1 MKNKKSALF
10 FLGIFLLGMSI
21 FLTPSSALA
30 VTSGWSVSNYT
41 GYGLPEDSV
50 YNIIENLMM
59 WILSLV
65 GIFAII
71 AFAISG
77 VMYLTSA
84 GNQGQIDNAKRYMV
98 WSIVG
103 VIVAIVGLVI
113 LRAVDLWL
121 GGSKDF

>member
-1 MKNKKSALF
+1 MKNKKIPFL
-10 FLGIFLLGMSI
+10 FLGIFLFLTSI
-21 FLTPSSALA
+21 FIFPVDALA
-30 VTSGWSVSNYT
+30 VTSGWSVNNYT
-41 GYGLPEDSV
+41 GYGLPEDEV
-50 YNIIENLMM
+50 YGIIENLML

-65 GIFAII
+65 GIFAVM
-71 AFAISG
+71 AFAVSG

-103 VIVAIVGLVI
+103 VAVAIVGLVV

-121 GGSKDF
+121 GGNKDF